1 MCINRMETGESF
13 LGDFLGCHTQGDVL
27 QNLSLSLGEVDFLLH
42 IMRWSQKHL
51 GHTLADVTIAMDA
64 ELHRFLDLRHRALLE

>member
-1 MCINRMETGESF
+1 MHIVHIQLTEDILSVRIDGMETRETF

-42 IMRWSQKHL
+42 IMRWS
-51 GHTLADVTIAMDA
+51 
-64 ELHRFLDLRHRALLE
+64 